1 MECINTIYDPRT
13 NQCELEVQK
22 IIHLQG
28 IANQLPDA
36 FTDINRVTKSH
47 IPAENAP
54 SKIEVPEGQII
65 KANASGPRIKRG
77 RPLGSKDKN
86 PRKRKGAKSEDIQ
99 IEKIKSLEKTP
110 EETRDTIVETP
121 EEGQVPE
128 NIENDE
134 ISINYVFMGKRWN

>member
-36 FTDINRVTKSH
+36 FIDINRVTKSH

-54 SKIEVPEGQII
+54 SKIEVTEGQII
-65 KANASGPRIKRG
+65 KANESGPRMKRG

-86 PRKRKGAKSEDIQ
+86 SRKRKGVWTEDAQ
-99 IEKIKSLEKTP
+99 IEKIKSLE
-110 EETRDTIVETP
+110 
-121 EEGQVPE
+121 
-128 NIENDE
+128 
-134 ISINYVFMGKRWN
+134 